1 MARRSKKDFIPRVQ
15 QFSDYH
21 NHDLN
26 KLSGFEVV
34 FPRGLR
40 SYKER
45 VENSL
50 NLVSLKFSL
59 VRKISSSFFNN
70 FLHVTT
76 IKIMYGLFL
85 FFKGNSFL
93 NICEVFLVYNVF

>member
-1 MARRSKKDFIPRVQ
+1 MRVICNRFDFFIPRVQ
-15 QFSDYH
+15 QFSDFH

-26 KLSGFEVV
+26 KLAGFGLV

-59 VRKISSSFFNN
+59 VRKIQVPSLIIFYMSQQ
-70 FLHVTT
+70 
-76 IKIMYGLFL
+76 
-85 FFKGNSFL
+85 
-93 NICEVFLVYNVF
+93 